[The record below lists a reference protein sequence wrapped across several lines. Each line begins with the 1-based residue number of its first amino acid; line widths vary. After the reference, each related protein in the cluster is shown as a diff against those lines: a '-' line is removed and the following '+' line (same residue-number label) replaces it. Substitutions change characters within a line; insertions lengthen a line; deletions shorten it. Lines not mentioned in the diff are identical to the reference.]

1 MRSGVRSSENLDFF
15 IMDYNQ
21 LYGQFSN
28 EFWSHF
34 QSSEL
39 AQGRKSATFQQWLKR
54 SKVARLAMSDYLAEH
69 GEPKENPF
77 FWVQRFPEPRPHNL
91 NGARSLPD
99 EPLVRAVHNGVGG
112 IFTRAEAELFNM
124 QIKGEFKL

>member
-1 MRSGVRSSENLDFF
+1 
-15 IMDYNQ
+15 MDYSA
-21 LYGQFSN
+21 LYKQFSN

-34 QSSEL
+34 QDSEL
-39 AQGRKSATFQQWLKR
+39 AQGRKSATFQLWQNRTAATRK
-54 SKVARLAMSDYLAEH
+54 AMADFLTENGA
-69 GEPKENPF
+69 PKDNPY
-77 FWVQRFPEPRPHNL
+77 FWVWHFPEPQPHNL

-112 IFTRAEAELFNM
+112 IFTRAEAELYNM

>member
-1 MRSGVRSSENLDFF
+1 MENQNFF
-15 IMDYNQ
+15 MDYNL
-21 LYGQFSN
+21 LYGEFSN

-39 AQGRKSATFQQWLKR
+39 AQGRKSVTFQQWLKR
-54 SKVARLAMSDYLAEH
+54 SKVARMAMSNYLSEH
-69 GEPKENPF
+69 GAPKENPF
-77 FWVQRFPEPRPHNL
+77 FWVQRFPEPQPHNL

-99 EPLVRAVHNGVGG
+99 EPLVRAIHNGVGG
-112 IFTRAEAELFNM
+112 IFTRAEAQLFNM